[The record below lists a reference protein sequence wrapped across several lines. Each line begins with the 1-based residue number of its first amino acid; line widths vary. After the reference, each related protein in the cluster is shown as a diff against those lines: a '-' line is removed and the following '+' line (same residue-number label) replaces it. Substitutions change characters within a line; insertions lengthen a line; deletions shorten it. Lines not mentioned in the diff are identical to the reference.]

1 MTESVLDER
10 LLSTE
15 ILECPYP
22 YYRRVRDEAPV
33 HRTSLGFWLVTRFAD
48 VSAVLHDTSRF
59 SSAVPMDVHPDVV
72 AIYQEGYPEV
82 ATLLAADPPAHTY
95 YRGLVNKAFLPRR
108 VAQLEDEITRIA
120 LDLVEKFIDR
130 GRVELVSELAIGLP
144 VTVIADAL
152 GVDRADQALFKR
164 WSDDIVAPRSGL
176 LNLEERR
183 RCAHSLVELQ
193 HYLAARAQER
203 RDEPRDDLLSDLV
216 QARFDSGEREGQPL
230 TDNELIG
237 ILRQIMVA
245 GNETTTS
252 LIAGAMK
259 LLVEHPKELAATEA
273 DHSRIPLVL
282 DEALRVDAPIQ
293 MLPRRTVVDAEVG
306 GTVIPAGEVLYL
318 VYASANRDGAR
329 FEDPEQF
336 CPARPN
342 VRQHLAF
349 GQGAHFCPGSALAR
363 SEARIALGLLLSKA
377 TDWRLD
383 PAVSEPVQRQ
393 LSMTLRGLSALHLT
407 FTPRR

>member
-1 MTESVLDER
+1 VKASVLDER
-10 LLSTE
+10 LLSAE
-15 ILECPYP
+15 ILEYPYP

-33 HRTSLGFWLVTRFAD
+33 HRTSLGFWLVSRFAD
-48 VSAVLHDTSRF
+48 VSTVLRDTSRF
-59 SSAVPMDVHPDVV
+59 SSAVPVDVHPDVI

-108 VAQLEDEITRIA
+108 VAHLEEEITRIA
-120 LDLVEKFIDR
+120 LDLVDRFIDR
-130 GRVELVSELAIGLP
+130 GRVELVGELAVGLP

-152 GVDRADQALFKR
+152 GVDRADQTLFKR

-176 LNLEERR
+176 LSLQERR
-183 RCAHSLVELQ
+183 RCARSLVEMQ
-193 HYLAARAQER
+193 HYMAARARER

-216 QARFDSGEREGQPL
+216 RSRFDSGEREGEPL
-230 TDNELIG
+230 TLNELIG
-237 ILRQIMVA
+237 IVRQIMVA

-259 LLVEHPKELAATEA
+259 LLVEHPQELAATEA
-273 DHSRIPLVL
+273 DHTRIPAVL

-293 MLPRRTVVDAEVG
+293 MLPRRTVVDVELG

-318 VYASANRDGAR
+318 VYASANHDGER

-349 GQGAHFCPGSALAR
+349 GQGAHFCPGSVLAR
-363 SEARIALGLLLSKA
+363 SEARIALELLLTRA

-383 PAVSEPVQRQ
+383 PDVTEPVQRQ
-393 LSMTLRGLSALHLT
+393 LSMSLRGLSALHLT

>member
-1 MTESVLDER
+1 
-10 LLSTE
+10 
-15 ILECPYP
+15 
-22 YYRRVRDEAPV
+22 
-33 HRTSLGFWLVTRFAD
+33 
-48 VSAVLHDTSRF
+48 
-59 SSAVPMDVHPDVV
+59 MDVHPDVV

-95 YRGLVNKAFLPRR
+95 YRGLVNTAFLPRR
-108 VAQLEDEITRIA
+108 VAQLEEEITRIA
-120 LDLVEKFIDR
+120 LDLVERFIDR
-130 GRVELVSELAIGLP
+130 GRVELVGELAVGLP

-176 LNLEERR
+176 LSLQERR
-183 RCAHSLVELQ
+183 RCARSLVEMQ
-193 HYLAARAQER
+193 HYMAARAQER

-216 QARFDSGEREGQPL
+216 QARFDSGDREGEPL
-230 TDNELIG
+230 TNNELIG

-259 LLVEHPKELAATEA
+259 LLVEHPEELAAAEA
-273 DHSRIPLVL
+273 DPSRIPLVL

-293 MLPRRTVVDAEVG
+293 MLPRRTVVDVELG
-306 GTVIPAGEVLYL
+306 GTVIPAGELLYI
-318 VYASANRDGAR
+318 VYASANHDGTR

-349 GQGAHFCPGSALAR
+349 GKGAHFCPGSALAR
-363 SEARIALGLLLSKA
+363 SEARIALELLLSKA
-377 TDWRLD
+377 TGWRID
-383 PAVSEPVQRQ
+383 PEVGEPVQRQ
-393 LSMTLRGLSALHLT
+393 LSMTLRGLSALHLA
-407 FTPRR
+407 FTPR